1 MSTETALELRNVTA
15 GYRHAP
21 VIREISFA
29 LPQGCIAAL
38 IGPNGAGKTTLLRAI
53 TGLLPPLSGS
63 LLLFGTEVSRL
74 SAAQRAR
81 VVGVVPQDMETPMA
95 FTVGEI
101 VMMGRTSAIRP
112 WQAPSPDDRR
122 IVERAMAYT
131 DVIDLKDRRFTEL
144 SGGERQRAVI
154 AMVLAQ
160 QPRIIL
166 MDEPTSH
173 LDMNHRMEVMQI
185 VERLNREQGV
195 TVLIV
200 SHDLNLAAEF
210 CSRLFLVDHG
220 VLAADGTPH
229 EVLTEEQLRRVYH
242 CDVRVQINPANGAV
256 LVLPAPKPPA
266 THSGSGIR
274 IHVIAG
280 GGCGEEILR
289 RLLLQDYTLTC
300 GVLNEGDSDAVAAAA
315 MGIPTALEKPFS
327 PMGAA
332 ALAQAREM
340 IAQCDAVVVSG
351 VPFGSGNCA
360 NLELAGDAL
369 KRKKPVFLMEGLDA
383 RDYTPTRAAAALAAR
398 LAAEGAQTYRG
409 VAELASRLPT
419 RRDGAVL

>member
-1 MSTETALELRNVTA
+1 MDMALVLKHLSA

-21 VIREISFA
+21 VIREVNFS
-29 LPQGCIAAL
+29 LQQGSIAAL
-38 IGPNGAGKTTLLRAI
+38 IGPNGAGKTTLLRTI

-63 LLLFGTEVSRL
+63 LLLFGEEVSRL
-74 SAAQRAR
+74 SASGRAR
-81 VVGVVPQDMETPMA
+81 LVGVVPQDVEMPMA
-95 FTVGEI
+95 FTVEEI
-101 VMMGRTSAIRP
+101 VMMGRTSAIPP
-112 WQAPSPDDRR
+112 WKAPSPDDRR
-122 IVERAMAYT
+122 IVERSMAYT
-131 DVIDLKDRRFTEL
+131 DVIDFKSRRFTEL
-144 SGGERQRAVI
+144 SGGERQRVMI

-173 LDMNHRMEVMQI
+173 LDMNHRLEVMQI

-210 CSRLFLVDHG
+210 CSRLFLLNNG
-220 VLAADGTPH
+220 LLAADGTPR

-242 CDVRVQINPANGAV
+242 CDVRVQDNPANGSV
-256 LVLPAPKPPA
+256 LVLSSRKTAA
-266 THSGSGIR
+266 SHSGRGTR

-315 MGIPTALEKPFS
+315 MGIPTALERPFS
-327 PMGAA
+327 PMGAT

-340 IAQCDAVVVSG
+340 IARCDAVVVSG
-351 VPFGSGNCA
+351 VPFGSGNYA
-360 NLELAGDAL
+360 NLELAGHAM
-369 KRKKPVFLMEGLDA
+369 RENKPVFLMEGIAA
-383 RDYTPTRAAAALAAR
+383 RDYTPTRVAAALAGR
-398 LAAEGAQTYRG
+398 LMEEGAQIYRG
-409 VAELASRLPT
+409 VEDLADRLPAH
-419 RRDGAVL
+419 RESSAK

>member
-1 MSTETALELRNVTA
+1 METALELRNLTA

-21 VIREISFA
+21 VIRDVSFA
-29 LPQGCIAAL
+29 LPQGSIAAL
-38 IGPNGAGKTTLLRAI
+38 IGPNGAGKTTLLRTI

-63 LLLFGTEVSRL
+63 LRMFGSDLSRL
-74 SAAQRAR
+74 SARDRAR
-81 VVGVVPQDMETPMA
+81 LVGVVPQDMETPMA

-112 WQAPSPDDRR
+112 WQPPSADDRR
-122 IVERAMAYT
+122 IAERAMAYT
-131 DVIDLKDRRFTEL
+131 DVIDLQDRRFTEL

-185 VERLNREQGV
+185 VERMNREQGV

-210 CSRLFLVDHG
+210 CSRLFLLDHG
-220 VLAADGTPH
+220 ALAADGTPR

-242 CDVRVQINPANGAV
+242 CDVRVQENPANGSV
-256 LVLPAPKPPA
+256 LVLPSPKPA
-266 THSGSGIR
+266 VTHGGGGIR
-274 IHVIAG
+274 VHVIAG

-300 GVLNEGDSDAVAAAA
+300 GVLNEGDSDAIAAAA

-332 ALAQAREM
+332 ALARAREM

-351 VPFGSGNCA
+351 VPFGAGNCA
-360 NLELAGDAL
+360 NLELAEDAL
-369 KRKKPVFLMEGLDA
+369 GRSKPVFLMEGIDA
-383 RDYTPTRAAAALAAR
+383 RDYTPTRAATALAAR
-398 LAAEGAQTYRG
+398 LSEKGAQTYRG
-409 VAELASRLPT
+409 VADLADRLPV
-419 RRDGAVL
+419 RRTNAAE

>member
-1 MSTETALELRNVTA
+1 MPAETALELKHVTA

-21 VIREISFA
+21 VIRDVSFA

-53 TGLLPPLSGS
+53 TGLLPPLAGS
-63 LLLFGTEVSRL
+63 LQLFGTDVSRL
-74 SAAQRAR
+74 SPAERAR
-81 VVGVVPQDMETPMA
+81 LVGVVPQDMEVPMA

-101 VMMGRTSAIRP
+101 VMMGRTAAIRP
-112 WQAPSPDDRR
+112 WHAPSAEDRR
-122 IVERAMAYT
+122 MVERAMAYT
-131 DVIDLKDRRFTEL
+131 DVIDLKDRRFTEM

-185 VERLNREQGV
+185 VERMNREQGV

-210 CSRLFLVDHG
+210 CSRLLLVDG
-220 VLAADGTPH
+220 GTLAADGTPQ
-229 EVLTEEQLRRVYH
+229 EVLTEDQLRRVYH
-242 CDVRVQINPANGAV
+242 CDVRVQVSPASGAV
-256 LVLPAPKPPA
+256 LVLPAPRPAA
-266 THSGSGIR
+266 THTGRGIH

-300 GVLNEGDSDAVAAAA
+300 GVVNEGDSDAIAAAA
-315 MGIPTALEKPFS
+315 MGIPAALEKPFS

-332 ALAQAREM
+332 ALAQARTM
-340 IAQCDAVVVSG
+340 VARCDAVVVSA
-351 VPFGSGNCA
+351 VPFGPGNCA
-360 NLELAGDAL
+360 NLELAGDARRL
-369 KRKKPVFLMEGLDA
+369 NKPVFLMDGIA
-383 RDYTPTRAAAALAAR
+383 TRDYTPTRAAAALAAR
-398 LAAEGAQTYRG
+398 LAADGAQTCRD
-409 VAELASRLPT
+409 VAHLASCLPA
-419 RRDGAVL
+419 RRA